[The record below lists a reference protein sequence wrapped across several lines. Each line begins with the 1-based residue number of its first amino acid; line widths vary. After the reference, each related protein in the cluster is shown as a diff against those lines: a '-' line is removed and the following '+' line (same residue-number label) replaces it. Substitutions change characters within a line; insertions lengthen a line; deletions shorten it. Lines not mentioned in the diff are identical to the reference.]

1 MAILPILPITDP
13 RLRLPSEAV
22 DPADPALPGLVGDMV
37 ETMIAAQGAGLA
49 AVQVG
54 VLKRLLVTDVADG
67 EPPRALINP
76 ELVAEAEER
85 VETEEGCLSMPGLY
99 FGVLRPRWL
108 RVRYREL
115 GGAVRMIEAE
125 GFEAVCL
132 HHEIDHL
139 NGVRAIDRVSRVRRE
154 RLLARH
160 RKLERLAR

>member
-49 AVQVG
+49 
-54 VLKRLLVTDVADG
+54 